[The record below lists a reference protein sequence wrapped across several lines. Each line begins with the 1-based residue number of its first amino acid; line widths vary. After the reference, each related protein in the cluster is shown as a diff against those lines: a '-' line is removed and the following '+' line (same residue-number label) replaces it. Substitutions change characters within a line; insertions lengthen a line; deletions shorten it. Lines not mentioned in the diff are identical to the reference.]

1 MANPENSNVQLTIAR
16 GGRLQALTFTPQHI
30 LSRSREAYAVYRIE
44 NYVYKVY
51 RSRETGQHSRA
62 LQSYA
67 LAEDYGLP
75 VASWNIS
82 NCTVR
87 VGNMQ
92 PFQGYVEI
100 TRMITDGVFFSLQH
114 GDGVFRSALRRVTD
128 RRALQHIVRGC
139 EAAVAVGLRDPQGF
153 IRPTS
158 VGQPIVFIDIHTS
171 NSPAAAQV
179 LLALARARLQEVNH

>member
-1 MANPENSNVQLTIAR
+1 MATPENSNVQLIIAR
-16 GGRLQALTFTPQHI
+16 GGRPQTLTFTPQHI
-30 LSRSREAYAVYRIE
+30 LSRSREAYAVYRNG

-62 LQSYA
+62 LLSYT
-67 LAEDYGLP
+67 LAEEYGLP

-87 VGNMQ
+87 VGNAQ
-92 PFQGYVEI
+92 PLQGYVEI
-100 TRMITDGVFFSLQH
+100 TRMITDGGFFSLQH
-114 GDGVFRSALRRVTD
+114 GDGVFRSALRSVTD

-171 NSPAAAQV
+171 NSPASAQV
-179 LLALARARLQEVNH
+179 LLAIARARLQEVNH

>member
-16 GGRLQALTFTPQHI
+16 GGRPHDLTFTPQQI
-30 LSRSREAYAVYRIE
+30 LSRSREAYAVYRQG

-67 LAEDYGLP
+67 RAEDYGLP

-87 VGNMQ
+87 VGNAQ
-92 PFQGYVEI
+92 TFHGYVEI
-100 TRMITDGVFFSLQH
+100 ARMITDGVFFSLQH
-114 GDGVFRSALRRVTD
+114 GDGVFRSALRGVTD
-128 RRALQHIVRGC
+128 KRALQHIVRGC
-139 EAAVAVGLRDPQGF
+139 EGAVAVGLRDPQGF
-153 IRPTS
+153 IRPNS

-171 NSPAAAQV
+171 NSSEAAQV
-179 LLALARARLQEVNH
+179 LLNAARARLEEVNH